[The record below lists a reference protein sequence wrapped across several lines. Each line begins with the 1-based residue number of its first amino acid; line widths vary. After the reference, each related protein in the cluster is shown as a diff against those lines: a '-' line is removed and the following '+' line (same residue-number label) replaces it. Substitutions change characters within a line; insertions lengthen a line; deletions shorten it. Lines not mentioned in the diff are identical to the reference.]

1 MNVHTVPHTATDIYE
16 LIARI
21 GNVTRMLRTSL
32 SELGH
37 DITIAEI
44 AHSIPDARSRLQY
57 VVDLTA
63 QASGKTLNLI
73 EQTQPLQE
81 RLRKEASQ
89 LLSQWDGVKE
99 NDGIDG
105 MMALAR
111 ATRGWLGAVPLCT
124 DATKNYLRDIMLAQD
139 FPDTTARII
148 VRMVAL
154 LENLEKQFIEV
165 LLDSVPKEN
174 RAVSTHEK
182 EHAAHFPE
190 TSTQDDIDELLDSL
204 GL

>member
-32 SELGH
+32 RELGH

-81 RLRKEASQ
+81 RLSKEASQ
-89 LLSQWDGVKE
+89 LLSQWDGIKE
-99 NDGIDG
+99 SDGIDG

-148 VRMVAL
+148 VRMMAL
-154 LENLEKQFIEV
+154 LENLEKQFLAV
-165 LLDSVPKEN
+165 LLDSVPQES
-174 RAVSTHEK
+174 RATLTREK
-182 EHAAHFPE
+182 EHAAHLPAA
-190 TSTQDDIDELLDSL
+190 STQDDIDELLDSL

>member
-1 MNVHTVPHTATDIYE
+1 MNVHAVPHAATDIYE

-32 SELGH
+32 RELGH

-44 AHSIPDARSRLQY
+44 AHAIPDARSRLQY

-81 RLRKEASQ
+81 RLSKEASQ

-99 NDGIDG
+99 SEGIDG

-124 DATKNYLRDIMLAQD
+124 DATKKSLRDIMLAQD

-148 VRMVAL
+148 VRMMAL
-154 LENLEKQFIEV
+154 LENLEKQFLAV
-165 LLDSVPKEN
+165 LLDSVPQES
-174 RAVSTHEK
+174 RAAATRHRPGLSTLTTR
-182 EHAAHFPE
+182 FGVQP
-190 TSTQDDIDELLDSL
+190 
-204 GL
+204 

>member
-1 MNVHTVPHTATDIYE
+1 MNVQGVPHTATDIYE
-16 LIARI
+16 LISRI

-32 SELGH
+32 RELGH

-57 VVDLTA
+57 IVDLTA

-81 RLRKEASQ
+81 RLSQEASQ
-89 LLSQWDGVKE
+89 LLAQWDGFQE
-99 NDGIDG
+99 REGIDG

-111 ATRGWLGAVPLCT
+111 ATRGWLGSVPLCT
-124 DATKNYLRDIMLAQD
+124 DTTKTYLRDIMLAQD

-148 VRMVAL
+148 VRMMAL
-154 LENLEKQFIEV
+154 LENVEKQFLDV
-165 LLDSVPKEN
+165 LLDSVPREGRTVVA
-174 RAVSTHEK
+174 RAK
-182 EHAAHFPE
+182 DPAALSHPAA
-190 TSTQDDIDELLDSL
+190 QDDIDELLDSL

>member
-1 MNVHTVPHTATDIYE
+1 MNVHAVPHAATDIYE

-32 SELGH
+32 RELGH

-44 AHSIPDARSRLQY
+44 AHAIPDARSRLQY

-81 RLRKEASQ
+81 RLSKEASQ
-89 LLSQWDGVKE
+89 LLLQWDGVKE
-99 NDGIDG
+99 SEGIDS

-111 ATRGWLGAVPLCT
+111 ATRGWLDAVPLCT
-124 DATKNYLRDIMLAQD
+124 EATKKSLRDIMLAQD

-148 VRMVAL
+148 VRMMAL
-154 LENLEKQFIEV
+154 LENLEKQFLAV
-165 LLDSVPKEN
+165 LLDSVPQES
-174 RAVSTHEK
+174 RAALTREK
-182 EHAAHFPE
+182 EHAAHLPE
-190 TSTQDDIDELLDSL
+190 SSRQDDIDELLDSL